1 MNASVSPGSS
11 QREARVTWT
20 PQVIV
25 PSGAAIAIPT
35 DRGSSSRIAS
45 VTTPTRTMN
54 GLMTPPGA
62 IVVDPCRAP
71 PRRAPCRA
79 RRPGRVSSPHVIS
92 QPAVLGGAAMQTNG
106 QTEARKLHARLSHP
120 VIDADGHWIEY
131 GPVMREEFRRIGGEA
146 AAEAYDFASQRVPNS
161 LKMSLTERRR
171 RRVGQEAFWG
181 SPSQN
186 VLDRATAMLPRLMY
200 ERLDD
205 LGIDFCVVYPTAG
218 LGYHRMPDTRLR
230 RAICRAYNVFTADQF
245 RGLED
250 RIIPAAIIPM
260 YAPQDAIEELEFAA
274 RQLGYKVMM
283 VGGLMRRRVPVVAEE
298 QPDAARFAEWYDVI
312 GIDSDYDYDPVW
324 AKCRELRVAPSFHN
338 GARSILLRNSPSNFC
353 FNHIGQFV
361 SAGHAVAKAL
371 FFGGVTR
378 RLPDLNFAFLEGGV
392 GWACM
397 LYADLIG
404 HWEKRNGQA
413 IQSTRPTALDRAK
426 LLELARKYGRDEM
439 TERLARGEGL
449 EADPGLTGGVEDVDD
464 YFRCKIGRKDD
475 LRELFV
481 PRFYF
486 GCEAD
491 DPINAW
497 AFNRQANPMGAR
509 LNALFS
515 SDIGHFD
522 VPDMAEVVPEAYE
535 LVEHGLLTDDDFR
548 DFMFANAV
556 RFWGEVNPDF
566 FKGTVVEKAAA
577 DVLGNGR

>member
-1 MNASVSPGSS
+1 MSSNGS
-11 QREARVTWT
+11 
-20 PQVIV
+20 
-25 PSGAAIAIPT
+25 
-35 DRGSSSRIAS
+35 
-45 VTTPTRTMN
+45 
-54 GLMTPPGA
+54 
-62 IVVDPCRAP
+62 
-71 PRRAPCRA
+71 
-79 RRPGRVSSPHVIS
+79 
-92 QPAVLGGAAMQTNG
+92 
-106 QTEARKLHARLSHP
+106 TEARKLRSRLSHP
-120 VIDADGHWIEY
+120 IIDADGHWLEY

-146 AAEAYDFASQRVPNS
+146 AVEGLAVASDRVPNS
-161 LKMSLTERRR
+161 LRMSLPERRR
-171 RRVGQEAFWG
+171 RRVGMEAFWS
-181 SPSQN
+181 SPSEN

-218 LGYHRMPDTRLR
+218 LGYHRQPDTRLR
-230 RAICRAYNVFTADQF
+230 RAICRAYNVFAADQF

-250 RIIPAAIIPM
+250 RVVPAAIIPM
-260 YAPQDAIEELEFAA
+260 YTPEEAIEELEFAS

-283 VGGLMRRRVPVVAEE
+283 LGGLMRRRVAAVAEE

-312 GIDSDYDYDPVW
+312 GIDSDHDYDPVW

-353 FNHIGQFV
+353 YNHIGHFA

-378 RLPDLNFAFLEGGV
+378 RFPDLNFAFLEGGV

-404 HWEKRNGQA
+404 HWEKRNRQA
-413 IQSTRPTALDRAK
+413 IESTNPNRLDLAA
-426 LLELARKYGRDEM
+426 LLEYVQKYGRDTVIEAV
-439 TERLARGEGL
+439 RRGEGL
-449 EADPGLTGGVEDVDD
+449 EGDSNSTLTGGLEDLDD
-464 YFRCKIGRKDD
+464 YYRCKIGSKSDIRD
-475 LRELFV
+475 LFV

-491 DPINAW
+491 DPVNAW
-497 AFNRQANPMGAR
+497 AFNRRANPMGAR

-522 VPDMAEVVPEAYE
+522 VPDMTDVVPEAYE
-535 LVEHGLLTDDDFR
+535 LVEHELITSDDFR
-548 DFMFANAV
+548 DFMFTNAV

-566 FKGTVVEKAAA
+566 FKGTAVEKAAA
-577 DVLGNGR
+577 ETLARPAGAPVGR

>member
-1 MNASVSPGSS
+1 MP
-11 QREARVTWT
+11 
-20 PQVIV
+20 
-25 PSGAAIAIPT
+25 
-35 DRGSSSRIAS
+35 
-45 VTTPTRTMN
+45 
-54 GLMTPPGA
+54 
-62 IVVDPCRAP
+62 
-71 PRRAPCRA
+71 
-79 RRPGRVSSPHVIS
+79 
-92 QPAVLGGAAMQTNG
+92 TNG
-106 QTEARKLHARLSHP
+106 STEARKLRSRLNHP
-120 VIDADGHWIEY
+120 IIDADGHWLEY
-131 GPVMREEFRRIGGEA
+131 GPVMREEFRRIGGDAAVEA
-146 AAEAYDFASQRVPNS
+146 LATATDRVPS
-161 LKMSLTERRR
+161 ALRMSVPERRR
-171 RRVGQEAFWG
+171 RRVGMEAFWS
-181 SPSQN
+181 SPSEN

-218 LGYHRMPDTRLR
+218 LGFHRMQDTRLR

-250 RIIPAAIIPM
+250 RVIPAAIIPM
-260 YAPQDAIEELEFAA
+260 YMPEEAIEELEFAS

-283 VGGLMRRRVPVVAEE
+283 VGGLMRRRVPAVAEE

-312 GIDSDYDYDPVW
+312 GIDSDHDYDPVW

-353 FNHIGQFV
+353 YNHIGHFA

-378 RLPDLNFAFLEGGV
+378 RFPDLNFAFLEGGV

-404 HWEKRNGQA
+404 HWEKRNRQA
-413 IQSTRPTALDRAK
+413 IESTNPNKLDLAALLGYAQ
-426 LLELARKYGRDEM
+426 KYGRDAVVEAV
-439 TERLARGEGL
+439 RRGEGL
-449 EADPGLTGGVEDVDD
+449 EGDSSSKLTGGLEDLDD
-464 YFRCKIGRKDD
+464 YSRCKIGGKSDIRD
-475 LRELFV
+475 LFV

-491 DPINAW
+491 DPVNAW
-497 AFNRQANPMGAR
+497 AFNRRANPMGAR

-522 VPDMAEVVPEAYE
+522 VPDMTDVVPEAYE
-535 LVEHGLLTDDDFR
+535 LVEHELLTADDFR
-548 DFMFANAV
+548 DFMFTNAV

-566 FKGTVVEKAAA
+566 FKGTAVEKAAA
-577 DVLGNGR
+577 EALARPTGAPAGR

>member
-1 MNASVSPGSS
+1 ML
-11 QREARVTWT
+11 
-20 PQVIV
+20 
-25 PSGAAIAIPT
+25 
-35 DRGSSSRIAS
+35 D
-45 VTTPTRTMN
+45 
-54 GLMTPPGA
+54 
-62 IVVDPCRAP
+62 
-71 PRRAPCRA
+71 
-79 RRPGRVSSPHVIS
+79 
-92 QPAVLGGAAMQTNG
+92 NG
-106 QTEARKLHARLSHP
+106 QTDARKLRSRLNHP
-120 VIDADGHWIEY
+120 IIDADGHWLEY
-131 GPVMREEFRRIGGEA
+131 SPVMREEFRRIGGDA
-146 AAEAYDFASQRVPNS
+146 AAEAFEVASQRIPGS
-161 LKMSLTERRR
+161 LKLSLAERRR
-171 RRVGQEAFWG
+171 RRVGQEAFWS
-181 SPSQN
+181 SPSAN

-218 LGYHRMPDTRLR
+218 LGYHRMQDTRLR

-260 YAPQDAIEELEFAA
+260 YTPEEAIEELEFAS

-283 VGGLMRRRVPVVAEE
+283 VGGLMRRPVPALAAEH
-298 QPDAARFAEWYDVI
+298 PDASRFVEWYDVI
-312 GIDSDYDYDPVW
+312 GIDSDHDYDPVW
-324 AKCRELRVAPSFHN
+324 QKCRELRVAPSFHN

-353 FNHIGQFV
+353 FNHIGHFA
-361 SAGHAVAKAL
+361 SAGHAVCKAL

-378 RLPDLNFAFLEGGV
+378 RFPDLNFAFLEGGV

-413 IQSTRPTALDRAK
+413 IQATHPSKLDRAA
-426 LLELARKYGRDEM
+426 LAQLAQKYGRDGLVDAI
-439 TERLARGEGL
+439 RRGDGL
-449 EADPGLTGGVEDVDD
+449 DDSGSLTGGVEDVDD
-464 YFRCKIGRKDD
+464 YFRCKIERKDD

-497 AFNRQANPMGAR
+497 AFNRRANPMGAR

-522 VPDMAEVVPEAYE
+522 VPDMSDVVPEAYE

-548 DFMFANAV
+548 DFMFTNAV

-566 FKGTVVEKAAA
+566 FKGTVVEKQAAE
-577 DVLGNGR
+577 VLAQSPSRA